1 MKLIDILIEK
11 DIQWPDGADGVV
23 QDVDGE
29 VKFYAGEGL
38 WINGGMWIRGF
49 PVSEAGYTETASD
62 YNTETVTKQEW
73 ENRKMSKKAM
83 FADVQVGDD
92 VWDSRMGWG
101 VVDEVICSSDYPIIV
116 DFVHECESYTL
127 DGYYFVDDV
136 NPSLFWDEIELKAP
150 PKPLPKLEVD
160 TKVIVWSSAGVKTH
174 RYFSHFD
181 KDGVL
186 HTFTDGKTS
195 FTSIGDTDT
204 EAWDYWVTAD

>member
-1 MKLIDILIEK
+1 MKLIDILIK
-11 DIQWPDGADGVV
+11 NDIQWPDGATGAV
-23 QDVDGE
+23 QDGDGE
-29 VKFYAGEGL
+29 VKFYAGEEL
-38 WINGGMWIRGF
+38 WINGGMWIRGL
-49 PVSEAGYTETASD
+49 PVSQAGYTETASD
-62 YNTETVTKQEW
+62 YNTAMITKQEW
-73 ENRKMSKKAM
+73 ENRKMSKPM

-92 VWDSRMGWG
+92 VWDSRLGWG
-101 VVDEVICSSDYPIIV
+101 VVVDLLPCYDYPICV

-127 DGYYFVDDV
+127 DGYYSEYDE

-150 PKPLPKLEVD
+150 PKPPLPKLEVD